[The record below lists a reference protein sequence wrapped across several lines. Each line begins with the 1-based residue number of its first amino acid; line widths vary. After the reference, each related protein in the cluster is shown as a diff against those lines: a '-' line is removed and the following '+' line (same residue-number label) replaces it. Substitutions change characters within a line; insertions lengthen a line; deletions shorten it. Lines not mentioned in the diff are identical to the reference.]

1 MSTLDQITGD
11 LEIERGLKPSFT
23 LHFMNEYSIVK
34 FYTMTNEPIL
44 WRNLRR
50 LNTHFRESSLSFST
64 SKLAISS
71 RANFKNLFAII
82 YISSDYGI

>member
-44 WRNLRR
+44 
-50 LNTHFRESSLSFST
+50 
-64 SKLAISS
+64 
-71 RANFKNLFAII
+71 
-82 YISSDYGI
+82 